1 MNMRE
6 ENNFEEIFYEF
17 LKKLEV
23 INGVTLSHC
32 MQAGVYGTNFGEYEK
47 NYIIDDTTEIEGLEG
62 FMFID
67 SISVGSYGFI
77 EYKDEVE
84 SHQFIEVGNLMDGY
98 EGELNVSAITA
109 QPFTNRINLEYT
121 INGNGEE
128 IYSLANNYSFYLEL
142 NIYGCFKELDFW
154 RKILYQSYMLFK
166 AGDLIGTFINMFI
179 SFESM
184 LRNKTGLGEAY
195 KLNEIYKSYTNSND
209 AKLPKELH
217 AYRLIRNELL
227 HGGDDLASYLCEQ
240 DLLLLLM
247 NICYLHDFK
256 KPFEEVEKTKAIKE
270 AIKKKY
276 KRLNKR

>member
-1 MNMRE
+1 MRE
-6 ENNFEEIFYEF
+6 ENNFEEIFYYL

-23 INGVTLSHC
+23 INKVTLSHC
-32 MQAGVYGTNFGEYEK
+32 MQAGVYGTNSGEYEK

-62 FMFID
+62 FIFID

-84 SHQFIEVGNLMDGY
+84 SHQFIKVGNLMHGY
-98 EGELNVSAITA
+98 EGELKVSAITA
-109 QPFTNRINLEYT
+109 QPFTNRINLKYI

-166 AGDLIGTFINMFI
+166 AGDLIGAFINMFI

-184 LRNKTGLGEAY
+184 LRNKTGLGEDY
-195 KLNEIYKSYTNSND
+195 KLNYVYKSYTNSND
-209 AKLPKELH
+209 DKLPKELH

-227 HGGDDLASYLCEQ
+227 HGEDDLARYLCED

-247 NICYLHDFK
+247 NIHNLCYFDQ
-256 KPFEEVEKTKAIKE
+256 PFEETEKTKATKE
-270 AIKKKY
+270 ALKKEY
-276 KRLNKR
+276 KRLNNK